1 MNTKLIIIIVVLV
14 LCSSFGGGLATWFFT
29 RSKYTIGDVK
39 FYGSDSCGWCT
50 KQKKYF
56 DDKGIT
62 YQYINC
68 QTSECP
74 EFVKSFPTLVVD
86 GKVTSGYQ
94 EL

>member
-1 MNTKLIIIIVVLV
+1 MKIDYKVVGLVLFVAVIIIALM
-14 LCSSFGGGLATWFFT
+14 C
-29 RSKYTIGDVK
+29 RKSKYTIGDVK
-39 FYGSDSCGWCT
+39 FYGSDTCGWCT

-62 YQYINC
+62 YQFIDC
-68 QTSECP
+68 KTSECP

-86 GKVTSGYQ
+86 GKVTTGYQ

>member
-1 MNTKLIIIIVVLV
+1 MKINYKVVGIVLVVLILVTV
-14 LCSSFGGGLATWFFT
+14 LYRKSN
-29 RSKYTIGDVK
+29 YTESDIK
-39 FYGSDSCGWCT
+39 FYGSDECGWCI

-68 QTSECP
+68 KTTECP
-74 EFVKSFPTLVVD
+74 EFVKSFPTLMVD